1 MGKIRVVLVDDS
13 SLTRGLLRAFLEGD
27 ADIEIVGEARNGREA
42 VSLARELKP
51 NLITMDLEMPVM
63 NGMQAIEEI
72 MATKAVPILVVSS
85 VADAQ
90 NAYEAVAR
98 GALEVI
104 AKPEYDA
111 KAAAEFVA
119 KVKMLAGV
127 PVITHIRPRLE
138 GKKTA
143 PEIRPSVASPPAPAP
158 QGDFPASYS
167 RIFAIAS
174 STGGPQI
181 LALILAQLPAGFPCP
196 VLVSQHISDG
206 FAGGMADW
214 LAGLCKMRVRLAQ
227 EGELILPGVI
237 YISPSEANLAVTP
250 SRRISLREQPLTD
263 IYHPS
268 CNVLLNTVAEVFGR
282 QSIGIILTGMGKDG
296 AEGIVN
302 IRKAGGATL
311 AQDEASSVI
320 FGMNKVA
327 IDSGSVQKI
336 LPADEIAR
344 EMMGIAGVACTHS
357 TASQP

>member
-13 SLTRGLLRAFLEGD
+13 SLMRGLLRTFLEED
-27 ADIEIVGEARNGREA
+27 DDIEIVGEAGNGREA
-42 VSLARELKP
+42 VTLARELKP
-51 NLITMDLEMPVM
+51 NLMTMDLEMPVM

-85 VADAQ
+85 VADAH

-104 AKPEYDA
+104 AKPEYEA

-127 PVITHIRPRLE
+127 SVITHIRSRLK
-138 GKKTA
+138 GKET
-143 PEIRPSVASPPAPAP
+143 VCAP
-158 QGDFPASYS
+158 QSPSAQPPLLVPQDNVPVGYS

-174 STGGPQI
+174 SLGGPQA
-181 LALILAQLPAGFPCP
+181 LALVLAQLPADFPCP
-196 VLVSQHISDG
+196 ILVSQHIAAG

-214 LAGLCKMRVRLAQ
+214 LAGLCKLRVCLAQ
-227 EGELILPGVI
+227 EGELIVPGVV
-237 YISPSEANLAVTP
+237 YVSPSETNLVVTR
-250 SRRISLREQPLTD
+250 SRRITLQEQLPAA

-268 CNVLLNTVAEVFGR
+268 CNALLNAVAEVYGC
-282 QSIGIILTGMGKDG
+282 QGVGIILTGMGSDG
-296 AEGIVN
+296 AQGIAC
-302 IRKAGGATL
+302 IRKVGGTTL

-327 IDSGSVQKI
+327 IDSGSVQKV
-336 LPADEIAR
+336 LPADAIAR
-344 EMMGIAGVACTHS
+344 EMIGIASACTV
-357 TASQP
+357 ASQP

>member
-13 SLTRGLLRAFLEGD
+13 SLMRGVLRSLLEED
-27 ADIEIVGEARNGREA
+27 ECIEIVGEACNGREA

-51 NLITMDLEMPVM
+51 NLMTMDLEMPVM

-85 VADAQ
+85 IADAH

-104 AKPEYDA
+104 VKPEYNE

-127 PVITHIRPRLE
+127 SVITHIRSRLK
-138 GKKTA
+138 GMDTA
-143 PEIRPSVASPPAPAP
+143 CAP
-158 QGDFPASYS
+158 QSPSAQPPLLAPQDNISVGYA

-174 STGGPQI
+174 SLGGPQT
-181 LALILAQLPAGFPCP
+181 LALVLAKLPPDFPCP
-196 VLVSQHISDG
+196 VLVSQHIAAG

-214 LAGLCKMRVRLAQ
+214 LAGLCKLPVRLAQ
-227 EGELILPGVI
+227 EGDLVLPGVV
-237 YISPSEANLAVTP
+237 YLSPSEANLVVTR
-250 SRRISLREQPLTD
+250 SRRISLQEQLPAA

-268 CNVLLNTVAEVFGR
+268 CNALLNAVAEVYGC
-282 QSIGIILTGMGKDG
+282 QSVGIILTGMGSDG
-296 AEGIVN
+296 AEGIAS
-302 IRKAGGATL
+302 IRKAGGTTL

-336 LPADEIAR
+336 LPADAIAR
-344 EMMGIAGVACTHS
+344 EMIVIASACTV
-357 TASQP
+357 AGQP

>member
-13 SLTRGLLRAFLEGD
+13 SLARGLLRAFMEGD
-27 ADIEIVGEARNGREA
+27 NEIEIVGEACNGKQA
-42 VSLARELKP
+42 VDMARELKP
-51 NLITMDLEMPVM
+51 NLMTMDLEMPVM
-63 NGMQAIEEI
+63 SGMQAIEEI

-90 NAYEAVAR
+90 SAYEAVAR

-104 AKPEYDA
+104 AKPEYDT

-119 KVKMLAGV
+119 RVKMLAGV
-127 PVITHIRPRLE
+127 PVITHIRSRQESRVVVNAQQLSAPPPVLPLPLGE
-138 GKKTA
+138 GA
-143 PEIRPSVASPPAPAP
+143 
-158 QGDFPASYS
+158 GGYS

-174 STGGPQI
+174 STGGPQV
-181 LALILAQLPAGFPCP
+181 LAQVMAQLPADFPCP
-196 VLVSQHISDG
+196 ILVSQHISDG
-206 FAGGMADW
+206 FAGGMAEW
-214 LAGLCKMRVRLAQ
+214 LGSLCKMRVRLAR

-250 SRRISLREQPLTD
+250 ARCIALRAQSPTD
-263 IYHPS
+263 VYHPS
-268 CNVLLNTVAEVFGR
+268 CNVLLNAVAEVYGR
-282 QSIGIILTGMGKDG
+282 QGVGIILTGMGSDG
-296 AEGIVN
+296 AQGLAS

-336 LPADEIAR
+336 LPADALAR
-344 EMMGIAGVACTHS
+344 EMVGMAGMPISAA
-357 TASQP
+357 ASCP

>member
-1 MGKIRVVLVDDS
+1 MGKIRVVLADDS
-13 SLTRGLLRAFLEGD
+13 SLTRGLLRAFLEND
-27 ADIEIVGEARNGREA
+27 EDIEIVGEARNGQEA
-42 VSLARELKP
+42 VNLARELRP

-85 VADAQ
+85 VADAH

-104 AKPEYDA
+104 AKPEYDT

-127 PVITHIRPRLE
+127 AVITHIRPRQE
-138 GKKTA
+138 SKETA
-143 PEIRPSVASPPAPAP
+143 LAPQAFDVSRPPLAPSGGVSVA
-158 QGDFPASYS
+158 YS

-174 STGGPQI
+174 STGGPQV
-181 LALILAQLPAGFPCP
+181 LAQVLSQLPSEFPCP

-214 LAGLCKMRVRLAQ
+214 LASLCKMRVCLAQ
-227 EGELILPGVI
+227 EGELVMPGVI
-237 YISPSEANLAVTP
+237 YLSPSEASLAVTP
-250 SRRISLREQPLTD
+250 SRRITLRERLPTD

-268 CNVLLNTVAEVFGR
+268 CNVLLNTVAEVYGR
-282 QSIGIILTGMGKDG
+282 QAIGIILTGMGRDG
-296 AEGIVN
+296 AQGIAS
-302 IRKAGGATL
+302 IRTVGGTTL

-336 LPADEIAR
+336 LPAEKIAR
-344 EMMGIAGVACTHS
+344 EMLGMSGMVSTFN
-357 TASQP
+357 TASQV

>member
-13 SLTRGLLRAFLEGD
+13 SLTRGLLRTFLEGD
-27 ADIEIVGEARNGREA
+27 EDIEIVGEASNGQQA
-42 VSLARELKP
+42 VNMARELRP

-72 MATKAVPILVVSS
+72 MSTKAVPILVVSS

-111 KAAAEFVA
+111 RAAAEFVA

-127 PVITHIRPRLE
+127 AVITHIRSHPHGAASSGVPQPLAQP
-138 GKKTA
+138 A
-143 PEIRPSVASPPAPAP
+143 PPRPSSDAPSA
-158 QGDFPASYS
+158 YS

-174 STGGPQI
+174 STGGPQA
-181 LALILAQLPAGFPCP
+181 LALILSQLPADFPCP
-196 VLVSQHISDG
+196 VLVSQHISNG

-214 LAGLCKMRVRLAQ
+214 LGSLCKMRVCLAR
-227 EGELILPGVI
+227 EGEIVLPGVI
-237 YISPSEANLAVTP
+237 YISPSETNLAVTAA
-250 SRRISLREQPLTD
+250 RRVALLEQSAAGV
-263 IYHPS
+263 YHPS
-268 CNVLLNTVAEVFGR
+268 CDALLNAVAEVYGR
-282 QSIGIILTGMGKDG
+282 QSIGIILTGMGRDG
-296 AEGIVN
+296 AQGIN
-302 IRKAGGATL
+302 SIRRMGGATL

-327 IDSGSVQKI
+327 IDSGGVQKI
-336 LPADEIAR
+336 LPVDAMAR
-344 EMMGIAGVACTHS
+344 EMIRMAAMPFTFEA
-357 TASQP
+357 ASQP